1 MKRLVVFFAV
11 LSSAELWLSGARALE
26 ARSDDSAVEQK
37 VIQMER
43 DWAEAMM
50 RNDPSVIERIEAD
63 DYAYVMDGMQGGKPG
78 DVEEAKRHAYAGT
91 AKLTDMHVRVFGDAA
106 IVTGKAAL
114 RDAKYKGKDVSGDY
128 LFTDVFVKRSGRW
141 QVVASHS
148 NRVRSDM

>member
-1 MKRLVVFFAV
+1 MKRLIVFFAV
-11 LSSAELWLSGARALE
+11 LSSAELWLSSARTLE
-26 ARSDDSAVEQK
+26 TRSDDSAVEQK

-43 DWAEAMM
+43 DWADAMM

-63 DYAYVMDGMQGGKPG
+63 DYAYVMDGMKGGKPS
-78 DVEEAKRHAYAGT
+78 DVEQAQKHAYAGT
-91 AKLTDMHVRVFGDAA
+91 AELTDMHVRVFGDTA

-114 RDAKYKGKDVSGDY
+114 RDAKYMGKDVSGDY
-128 LFTDVFVKRSGRW
+128 LFTDVFVKRNGRW